1 MIDGV
6 QLKPRRKEDEV
17 KKVKKILREP
27 EVLERVGISRST
39 LYRWI
44 KSGDFPEPVQLGP
57 PGSRAKGWI
66 EEEIEEWLRS
76 RPKCNGFP

>member
-1 MIDGV
+1 MEKV
-6 QLKPRRKEDEV
+6 E
-17 KKVKKILREP
+17 KVKKILREP

-57 PGSRAKGWI
+57 PGSRAKGWF
-66 EEEIEEWLRS
+66 EEDIEEWLRS
-76 RPKCNGFP
+76 RRKCNGFP